1 MTRADVINGAIG
13 PFDDY
18 CDGYGNPGASGI
30 GYVSVLKL
38 STGSFSGPKRR
49 GASHC
54 YRDPMCSR
62 LQGRC
67 RAYWGLHRNRSAPA
81 GQLAPGDYW

>member
-1 MTRADVINGAIG
+1 VVSLRLYYRQKEVTVRPPMTRADVIKGAIG

-54 YRDPMCSR
+54 YRDPM
-62 LQGRC
+62 
-67 RAYWGLHRNRSAPA
+67 
-81 GQLAPGDYW
+81 